1 MLGRRTN
8 TIPTLGQHLVFAG
21 TYPQANTREDI
32 CFVFQKQIIHFLP
45 TL

>member
-8 TIPTLGQHLVFAG
+8 TIPTFGQHLVFAG

-32 CFVFQKQIIHFLP
+32 CSRSP
-45 TL
+45 TTYNNNNN